1 MVWETAQPTLS
12 ATTLIVMLY
21 FTFVQ
26 KMTSDFKENQLGSR
40 DQNKF
45 CSKEQ

>member
-1 MVWETAQPTLS
+1 MVWETVQP
-12 ATTLIVMLY
+12 AFNVTTLIVMLY

-26 KMTSDFKENQLGSR
+26 KTTSDYKENHLGGC

>member
-1 MVWETAQPTLS
+1 MVWETAQPTSS

-26 KMTSDFKENQLGSR
+26 NMTSDYKENHLGSC

-45 CSKEQ
+45 CSNEH